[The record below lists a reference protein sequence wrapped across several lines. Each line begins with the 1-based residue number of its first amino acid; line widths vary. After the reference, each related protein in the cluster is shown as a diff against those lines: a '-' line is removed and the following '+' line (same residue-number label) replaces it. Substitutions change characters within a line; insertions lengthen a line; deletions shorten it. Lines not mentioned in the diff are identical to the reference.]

1 VWLASDQLCS
11 KLLKAAL
18 PEWLEHYERRGA
30 SLGEAVKKKFLK
42 ISPAQINRLLSSSR
56 MKHPKKGI

>member
-30 SLGEAVKKKFLK
+30 PLGEAFNPNSEVEKRV
-42 ISPAQINRLLSSSR
+42 A
-56 MKHPKKGI
+56 MWEGMMA